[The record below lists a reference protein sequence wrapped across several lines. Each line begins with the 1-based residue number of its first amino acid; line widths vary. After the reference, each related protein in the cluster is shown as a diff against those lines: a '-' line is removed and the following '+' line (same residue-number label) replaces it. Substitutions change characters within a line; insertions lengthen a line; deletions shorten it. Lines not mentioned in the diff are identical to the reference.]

1 MIKNE
6 IIDAVKDL
14 RELTRMRD
22 ELNDA
27 IAAAQDVIK
36 NEMTATN
43 NYIIVGCDF
52 KVTWQEIEST
62 RIDSTALKK
71 ELPDIA
77 ARYSKTSI
85 ARRFCLS

>member
-6 IIDAVKDL
+6 IINAVKDL

-36 NEMTATN
+36 NEMSATDT
-43 NYIIVGCDF
+43 YAFVGVDF
-52 KVTWQEIEST
+52 KVTWFEVSST
-62 RIDSTALKK
+62 RIDTTAIKK

-77 ARYSKTSI
+77 ARYSKTST